1 MKRRAYLRAALL
13 WILLVVAFALLTKVA
28 GEFYRTPILGTGERI
43 AQFVAPS
50 DVRITIRKEGEKVT
64 FAAGRG
70 EKGMKTGIDVSL
82 LDASASLF
90 LATVLLTPAGSP
102 WRRVLWMAL
111 AFLGFV
117 VVMGFVVA
125 GLALVPLVQGGFVS
139 SRVAWRLAAL
149 SHNTASSGLII
160 SFPTAIWFISTFTWW
175 RRDFAKSA
183 APRPKDKP
191 VERKL
196 TRRERRTRERE
207 QPKKKR

>member
-13 WILLVVAFALLTKVA
+13 WILLVTAFVFITRSA
-28 GEFYRTPILGTGERI
+28 GEFYRAPTLGTGEGI

-50 DVRITIRKEGEKVT
+50 DVRITIRDEGKKIT

-70 EKGMKTGIDVSL
+70 EKGMKTALNVSL

-90 LATVLLTPAGSP
+90 LATVLLTPLGSP
-102 WRRVLWMAL
+102 GRRLLWTAL

-149 SHNTASSGLII
+149 SHNVASSGLII
-160 SFPTAIWFISTFTWW
+160 SFPAAIWFISTFSWW
-175 RRDFAKSA
+175 RRGFAASA
-183 APRPKDKP
+183 APKPKEKP
-191 VERKL
+191 VARKL
-196 TRRERRTRERE
+196 TRQERRKLERE
-207 QPKKKR
+207 ERKKKL